1 MRQAGVSCPGAYL
14 VRGHVL
20 LMELVRA
27 RDPSE
32 AEQTATPPGDER
44 VPTLGKVAGDVL
56 AAPTLKECAD
66 AGVLDAA
73 GWSDAF
79 HQTVDVLLLILILHS
94 HTALSSSSYKRSMHC
109 S

>member
-27 RDPSE
+27 RDPIE

-44 VPTLGKVAGDVL
+44 VPTLGKVAADVL

-79 HQTVDVLLLILILHS
+79 HQTVNVLVLILHS
-94 HTALSSSSYKRSMHC
+94 HTALSSSLSYKRSMHC